1 MRPSGSP
8 RIIAWAV
15 MALGLPA
22 AALADLTQTTT
33 LPASTSL
40 NLETGVTAAGS
51 GGDILWDGSAMT
63 PQGKATAAFYS
74 SGWTTA
80 TFPTISSI
88 LIQLI
93 PRYSQAAI
101 QSIIPPPGL
110 RTGDVF
116 GVHTNGG
123 HYAKVLVITNSGGAI
138 TVEFTTFGVTGSAC
152 PTGGPPTVTSILN
165 NYSSI
170 PVGFPNYGVAPSSLF
185 VIIGRGLADPGAP
198 VLQSSAAPGIPLTL
212 NGASLT
218 VVVNGVTTHPAL
230 YYTSPCQLAAV
241 LPAATPPGTGSLTV
255 NYRGA
260 ISAPATILVVASAV
274 GLGSF
279 SQLGIFNSNANI
291 GIATD
296 NTTGALLTF
305 TNSGVPGETIVL
317 WGTGL
322 AADPADSD
330 TTYTLTP
337 HSINTP
343 LQVYF
348 GGVLVPLLYQG
359 SSGYPGVDLI
369 IFNIPSSVP
378 NGCYIPLVAVTGSII
393 SNVVNLPVNSTA
405 GACVETVAGQTGQQI
420 LSMTQDSLKTGL
432 VSLVQANSTN
442 AKGVTTQSS
451 NANASFQNYSG
462 LLAAATGQMVS
473 EGGCAVGPI
482 TAGGSLTLTGLAPGT
497 ISLTGPA
504 GLSTTLAGQAGI
516 KGAFSAALA
525 AGAIPSSGGAFTFKG
540 SGGAD
545 VGSFTATVTLSN
557 PLFVWTNPGTAA
569 TIVKMQGL
577 SVTWTGGNPGTD
589 IVISGT
595 VNSNLIPAGTIAGF
609 TCRAPAQAGQFT
621 VPPYILLGLPAGS
634 GGVNV
639 QNVVS
644 MPFSANGLDQAQ
656 AYGTISYNAPSTYQ

>member
-1 MRPSGSP
+1 M
-8 RIIAWAV
+8 
-15 MALGLPA
+15 
-22 AALADLTQTTT
+22 ALADLTQTTT
-33 LPASTSL
+33 LQANTSL
-40 NLETGVTAAGS
+40 NLETGVTASGS
-51 GGDILWDGSAMT
+51 GGDILWSGTTMT
-63 PQGKATAAFYS
+63 PQGKATAAFYTG
-74 SGWTTA
+74 GWTTSN
-80 TFPTISSI
+80 FGTISSI
-88 LIQLI
+88 LIQLL
-93 PRYSQAAI
+93 PGYSPSAI
-101 QSIIPPPGL
+101 QPSSPAF

-123 HYAKVLVITNSGGAI
+123 HYAKVLVITNSGGVM
-138 TVEFTTFGVTGSAC
+138 TVEFTTFGVTASAC
-152 PTGGPPTVTSILN
+152 PAGGSPTVTSILN

-185 VIIGRGLADPGAP
+185 VVKGTGLADAGVP

-241 LPAATPPGTGSLTV
+241 LPAATPTGTGTLTV
-255 NYRGA
+255 TYRGA
-260 ISAPATILVVASAV
+260 TSAPATILVLASAV
-274 GLGSF
+274 GFGSF
-279 SQLGIFNSNANI
+279 SQLGTFNSNVNI

-305 TNSGVPGETIVL
+305 TNAGVPGETIVL

-322 AADPADSD
+322 GADPADSD

-393 SNVVNLPVNSTA
+393 SNVVNLPVNSSA
-405 GACVETVAGQTGQQI
+405 GACVEPLSGYTGSQI
-420 LSMTQDSLKTGL
+420 LSSTQDTLKTGL
-432 VSLVQANSTN
+432 VSLVQTNSTD
-442 AKGVTTQSS
+442 AKGTKTQSNS
-451 NANASFQNYSG
+451 ANASFQKYSG

-473 EGGCAVGPI
+473 QGGCVVGPV
-482 TAGGSLTLTGLAPGT
+482 TAGGSLTLTGLDPGA
-497 ISLTGPA
+497 INLTGPA
-504 GLSTTLAGQAGI
+504 GFSTALGGQLGI

-525 AGAIPSSGGAFTFKG
+525 AGVIPSSGGAFTFKG

-545 VGSFTATVTLSN
+545 VGSFNVTLTLAN
-557 PLFVWTNPGTAA
+557 PLFVWTNPSVAD
-569 TIVKMQGL
+569 TIVKTQGL
-577 SVTWTGGNPGTD
+577 SVTWTGGNPGTNLF
-589 IVISGT
+589 ITGT
-595 VNSNLIPAGTIAGF
+595 VTSNVIPVGTTAGF
-609 TCRAPAQAGQFT
+609 TCRADAQAGQFT
-621 VPPYILLGLPAGS
+621 VPSYILLGLPAGS

-639 QNVVS
+639 QNAIS
-644 MPFSANGLDQAQ
+644 IPFSASGLDQATAQ
-656 AYGTISYNAPSTYQ
+656 ATISYGVSSTYQ